1 MAGFFD
7 RFRKNV
13 ISNVWK
19 DKPDEPQAKDIDDKI
34 ALGVL
39 LWVVAEADEKFL
51 PEEEE
56 KIKEILTLYSKI
68 SIEDIPTIL
77 ASIKEAAKER
87 IDLYRF
93 TKEVS
98 EKLPRDIRISII
110 ENLFRIACVDKE
122 LDNNELETIRK
133 ISGLFRIEH
142 SSFINAK
149 IKIKKEFGLDTA
161 RF

>member
-13 ISNVWK
+13 ISTVRK
-19 DKPDEPQAKDIDDKI
+19 DKPDESQVKDIDDKI

-51 PEEEE
+51 PEEME
-56 KIKEILTLYSKI
+56 KIKEILILYSKI
-68 SIEDIPTIL
+68 SSEDIPTIL
-77 ASIKEAAKER
+77 AAIKEAAKER

-93 TKEVS
+93 TKEIS
-98 EKLPRDIRISII
+98 ENLPYDIRISII

-133 ISGLFRIEH
+133 ISGLFKIEH

-161 RF
+161 GF

>member
-1 MAGFFD
+1 MAGFLD

-13 ISNVWK
+13 ISSVWK
-19 DKPDEPQAKDIDDKI
+19 DKADEPKVKDIDDKI

-56 KIKEILTLYSKI
+56 KIKEVLISHSKI
-68 SIEDIPTIL
+68 SNEDIPTVL

-93 TKEVS
+93 THEIS
-98 EKLPRDIRISII
+98 ENLPNDIKMLII
-110 ENLFRIACVDKE
+110 ENLFRVACVDKD
-122 LDNNELETIRK
+122 LDDNEFETIRK
-133 ISGLFRIEH
+133 ISSLFKIEH
-142 SSFINAK
+142 TDFIDAK
-149 IKIKKEFGLDTA
+149 IRIKKEFGLDTA
-161 RF
+161 GF